1 MGLTYASHRN
11 HGSFG
16 CILQCKTAQFV
27 TAQFLHVMHLLE
39 PRSPNSAV
47 KATCYSRWSNYNSH
61 TKHENLHSVYV
72 CSHWEPHT
80 LLADTFLPGGSC
92 VTYADGDNG
101 SHKTYTGCA
110 TATGTMGGS
119 HKTYTGCATA
129 TGTMGTGT
137 TVPIKRTKNVHGS
150 QTRHTACSGV
160 LWFPCDAIVI
170 FRV

>member
-92 VTYADGDNG
+92 VTYADIIRMHSWYPFKAFGLSASNRNHIAHCCCCG
-101 SHKTYTGCA
+101 NQAA
-110 TATGTMGGS
+110 TDTGTM
-119 HKTYTGCATA
+119 
-129 TGTMGTGT
+129 
-137 TVPIKRTKNVHGS
+137 
-150 QTRHTACSGV
+150 
-160 LWFPCDAIVI
+160 
-170 FRV
+170 